1 MSNKDYKSP
10 RITINKVY
18 TKTGDGGLTS
28 IVGGHKVS
36 KSNLRVNV
44 FGEMEE
50 LNVIIGYCILEISTN
65 TDSCLDEI
73 NYLQRIQ
80 HELFNLGNM
89 VATLPE
95 NFNSQMPAI
104 DKADVKYMEDKI
116 DALNKDLPVLKSFI
130 LPGGSDLSV
139 NFHMARSV
147 CRRCERLAVELSES
161 EEIDNFIL
169 KYLNRLSDLLF
180 VLSRWANNRQNVDEY
195 FWNPNYKD

>member
-50 LNVIIGYCILEISTN
+50 LNVLIGYCILEISTN
-65 TDSCLDEI
+65 IDSCLDEI

-116 DALNKDLPVLKSFI
+116 DAL
-130 LPGGSDLSV
+130 
-139 NFHMARSV
+139 R
-147 CRRCERLAVELSES
+147 
-161 EEIDNFIL
+161 
-169 KYLNRLSDLLF
+169 
-180 VLSRWANNRQNVDEY
+180 
-195 FWNPNYKD
+195 